1 MVVSVPSRN
10 NILIFTSCLLL
21 AALRERD
28 GDLRAISLRSV
39 AESLTLSVGAGVSLS
54 DELALRISNCRE
66 SSAISSMKGHPTS
79 LLLNGGM
86 YGSNERG
93 LP

>member
-1 MVVSVPSRN
+1 M
-10 NILIFTSCLLL
+10 
-21 AALRERD
+21 
-28 GDLRAISLRSV
+28 
-39 AESLTLSVGAGVSLS
+39 SLS

-66 SSAISSMKGHPTS
+66 SAISSSVKPGGPWLDTYQRERTPHFTFTAVI
-79 LLLNGGM
+79 NGGM